1 MEVGS
6 QGGGA
11 GEVREGWGEG
21 VQKTHAALSPTDLF
35 SLEMDVAGYFT
46 FPATVLSQGRTDE
59 VTFSRGKPPNQ
70 R

>member
-35 SLEMDVAGYFT
+35 SLEMDVAEYFYVSCYSFVSGT
-46 FPATVLSQGRTDE
+46 YR
-59 VTFSRGKPPNQ
+59 RGDILPGKLVS
-70 R
+70 